1 MFRIIPA
8 LWYFKLIFHPQQE
21 GIFLRVSPEMHV
33 FYNLALSCAS
43 LQIKWA
49 V

>member
-1 MFRIIPA
+1 MFTVISA
-8 LWYFKLIFHPQQE
+8 LWYFNLIFHPQQE
-21 GIFLRVSPEMHV
+21 GIFLHVSSEMQV